1 MRGMTAAPDF
11 VPVVRVEKPWG
22 HEEIFAIAEGRY
34 VGKALHVRAG
44 HSLSLQYHEEKDET
58 IAVQSG
64 RVLFEHGPSI
74 AELATTELA
83 AGRSVR
89 IPSGVLHRI
98 TAVSDAVL
106 LEAST
111 ADQGWRE
118 DVVRVA
124 DRYGRATTPPQ

>member
-1 MRGMTAAPDF
+1 
-11 VPVVRVEKPWG
+11 
-22 HEEIFAIAEGRY
+22 
-34 VGKALHVRAG
+34 
-44 HSLSLQYHEEKDET
+44 
-58 IAVQSG
+58 
-64 RVLFEHGPSI
+64 LFEHGPSI